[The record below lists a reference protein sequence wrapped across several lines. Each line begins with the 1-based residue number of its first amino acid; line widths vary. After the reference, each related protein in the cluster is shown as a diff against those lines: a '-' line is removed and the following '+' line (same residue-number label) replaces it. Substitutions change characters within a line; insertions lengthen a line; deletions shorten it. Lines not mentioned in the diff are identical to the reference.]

1 MIFDEAKYREYANC
15 FWDEINSAFYPKRSI
30 LGYLPIIFVEHPNV
44 SGMKYINGATAIHS
58 NEKKRVYS
66 CFPIVFIRSD
76 NTESQ
81 LYQTIRHEVIHYF
94 LALHYYKHEDNSALF
109 ALMCSLFDGGAYEQ
123 LSDKAQLI
131 FETAKPY
138 LEQAYELYI
147 RNKEIDS
154 QSIRLPMQLSIMLM
168 EIDDAEHDQASD
180 IKSLEAS
187 LALTLKVCKTISPNK

>member
-1 MIFDEAKYREYANC
+1 M
-15 FWDEINSAFYPKRSI
+15 
-30 LGYLPIIFVEHPNV
+30 
-44 SGMKYINGATAIHS
+44 
-58 NEKKRVYS
+58 
-66 CFPIVFIRSD
+66 VFIRPD
-76 NTESQ
+76 NTDAQ
-81 LYQTIRHEVIHYF
+81 LRQTIRHEVTHYF
-94 LALHYYKHEDNSALF
+94 LALHYYNHEDNSALF

-168 EIDDAEHDQASD
+168 EIDDAEHNQASD
-180 IKSLEAS
+180 IKSLGAS
-187 LALTLKVCKTISPNK
+187 LALTLKVCRTIFTNK